1 MTRPQANTLSTGQH
15 TIQKAKT
22 LSIGQN
28 EIQCKVWSSPSPPA
42 VFWYLASNEVF
53 NGFRSGYG
61 SDLQIL
67 LFSFLRAQISNIYVN
82 IFTWN
87 IVEIFPFRVRAAGSD
102 RSRAALALM
111 LATLQQQNY
120 IHSSSLN
127 LLLWSQPEESR
138 PNWRLKSPQ
147 FGAIWQINFYT
158 LQHHHVS
165 SFLILS
171 SSAH

>member
-1 MTRPQANTLSTGQH
+1 M
-15 TIQKAKT
+15 
-22 LSIGQN
+22 
-28 EIQCKVWSSPSPPA
+28 
-42 VFWYLASNEVF
+42 FWYLASNEVF

-120 IHSSSLN
+120 ISSSSLN

-158 LQHHHVS
+158 LHSITVFHHFTLTSIWKLCSEILRSHFMFFLLPNLI
-165 SFLILS
+165 SFMR
-171 SSAH
+171 